1 MVNHTDGNDCRVPW
15 GEALLCMAA
24 TKEQHD
30 SATGQVL
37 LRGLS
42 AKIGISNGPITRLC
56 PHAVTGTLAQLALP
70 YTVLPCPNLP
80 YATLHCL
87 VFWMLCTVDR

>member
-1 MVNHTDGNDCRVPW
+1 MNHSDGNDCRVPW
-15 GEALLCMAA
+15 GEALLSMAA

-30 SATGQVL
+30 STTGQVL

-56 PHAVTGTLAQLALP
+56 PHAVTGTLAQLALHCSA
-70 YTVLPCPNLP
+70 LPCSAICYPTLP
-80 YATLHCL
+80 SLLDAVHIMTGGI
-87 VFWMLCTVDR
+87 